1 MVNKG
6 NNNGNYSLDRF
17 IDYENTEQKVARHR
31 IMTERE
37 VPITGPPGTGKST
50 VISHC
55 CFDLLYEYSPVL
67 VTAPTNVMV
76 NSTLA
81 KIDLLIRRSKIQLP
95 KGSVIRYGNTADLE
109 RSHPLL
115 TKYSL
120 DNIVKDISTDNP
132 LNKIEIGRRYFQN
145 AKIILCTDYSA
156 KDLVKVVK
164 AGAII
169 VDEAG
174 LVAIDR
180 MAMLFSSL
188 KENDGKLLVIGD
200 DKQLPPVSIDFV
212 ADSLFRSILQQYQTT
227 LLKTE
232 YRFNEDILDLINPHY
247 DYKLRADTSIKDIS
261 TSDIAKKDY
270 NGNNNNLTKILD
282 HDKKIVFVDTNG
294 VSQEQRTYI
303 NTGEISIVTQ
313 IIDGFMN
320 MGIDDIIVTTPYKQQ
335 ERLFQL
341 NHIKKSNYYN
351 TRLRIGTID
360 EFQGQESE
368 VTIVSMVR
376 SNNNTDY
383 QKAVGFVNIPRSC
396 VAFSR
401 SKRKTIIVGDQR
413 TLTKSKFL
421 SRSIDTV
428 VRKDGFFIWRN

>member
-1 MVNKG
+1 MN
-6 NNNGNYSLDRF
+6 
-17 IDYENTEQKVARHR
+17 
-31 IMTERE
+31 
-37 VPITGPPGTGKST
+37 
-50 VISHC
+50 
-55 CFDLLYEYSPVL
+55 EYSPVL

-81 KIDLLIRRSKIQLP
+81 KIDLLLRRCNIKLP
-95 KGSVIRYGNTADLE
+95 HGSIIRYGNTADLE
-109 RSHPLL
+109 RSHPFLM
-115 TKYSL
+115 KYSL
-120 DNIVKDISTDNP
+120 DNMVSETSACNSV
-132 LNKIEIGRRYFQN
+132 NKIEIGRRYFRN

-156 KDLVKVVK
+156 KDLVKVVN
-164 AGAII
+164 AGAVV

-188 KENDGKLLVIGD
+188 RHNDGKILVIGD
-200 DKQLPPVSIDFV
+200 DKQLPPVSNDFV
-212 ADSLFRSILQQYQTT
+212 ADSLFRSILQQYKTT

-247 DYKLRADTSIKDIS
+247 DHKLKADPSVKDIS
-261 TSDIAKKDY
+261 TSDIAKKGY
-270 NGNNNNLTKILD
+270 NGINNNLTKILD
-282 HDKKIVFVDTNG
+282 HDKKIVFIDTNG
-294 VSQEQRTYI
+294 TSQEQKTYI
-303 NTGEISIVTQ
+303 NSGEISIVTQ

-341 NHIKKSNYYN
+341 NLIGRTDYYN
-351 TRLRIGTID
+351 TRLKVGTID

-376 SNNNTDY
+376 SNSNVDH

-401 SKRKTIIVGDQR
+401 SKRKTIIVGDQK
-413 TLTKSKFL
+413 TLSNSNFL

-428 VRKDGFFIWRN
+428 VRKDGFFVWRN